1 MQNAHSTKGKIIGRL
16 CKREKGTG
24 WWSSFLNKMTTG
36 SSRDRA
42 GRKLGKG
49 GLGAE
54 AEIGEGPW
62 ATTRLGLP
70 LASGRSSLSSGS
82 VVERLHYEAH
92 SEHVGTS
99 EADAPRSHLFPRV
112 GDFKKGGVG
121 DGNDE
126 ADDDNDDR

>member
-1 MQNAHSTKGKIIGRL
+1 MGTCKTQTRQKESRLITGKL

-42 GRKLGKG
+42 GGKLGKG

-62 ATTRLGLP
+62 ATGRLGLP
-70 LASGRSSLSSGS
+70 LASG
-82 VVERLHYEAH
+82 
-92 SEHVGTS
+92 
-99 EADAPRSHLFPRV
+99 
-112 GDFKKGGVG
+112 
-121 DGNDE
+121 
-126 ADDDNDDR
+126 